1 MKITRNVTQLVGNA
15 PLVRLNRL
23 FAAISSSIARELAV
37 VGVPPF
43 GNRDLS
49 TVLFQHLSA

>member
-37 VGVPPF
+37 VGVAPF